1 VGEIRD
7 AETVDIAVNAALTG
21 HLVLSTFHANDAS
34 SVVPRL
40 LHMGIEPFLLASTLH
55 LIIAQRLLRQICEKC
70 RVSYSATGAAL
81 KAFQE
86 VGKIKGVAVGSKATL
101 YKGKGCSACNNT
113 GFRGRVG
120 IFEIIRVTPEMEEV
134 ILKNPASKEVWQLA
148 KSQGGRSLYED
159 GLQKVFN
166 GVTTFEELN
175 RVVKVM

>member
-1 VGEIRD
+1 
-7 AETVDIAVNAALTG
+7 
-21 HLVLSTFHANDAS
+21 
-34 SVVPRL
+34 
-40 LHMGIEPFLLASTLH
+40 
-55 LIIAQRLLRQICEKC
+55 
-70 RVSYSATGAAL
+70 
-81 KAFQE
+81 
-86 VGKIKGVAVGSKATL
+86 VGSKATL